1 MPRFN
6 LYEQQT
12 SAQTPRASG
21 ADFGAGVGQA
31 VEQAGGTV
39 ADIAY
44 RIQRREELQASDALR
59 QELDTWAVPA
69 LDDFSKRQ
77 DINSPQAIGEFK
89 SALDQKKQE
98 LLSKFG
104 GSSESRA
111 SLERELG
118 NQIYQYGKSAI
129 STKIKAGQEVLAR
142 TVNQIF
148 QEGTNN
154 VFAAPQTMDDVISQN
169 VFEVMHRK
177 DAMSAEM
184 FQSAMQI
191 AQAGPIQAAV
201 QAHVANGSWAEAEKI
216 MADPRF
222 SKLLSPD
229 QARPLRIDV
238 AVGSS
243 KAQAE
248 MKRQANNVVKF
259 EQRLGRPLTP
269 DEAMKA
275 RGLPPK
281 KDMTASDEVAELELV
296 QGKPATQDQV
306 DKIFKTYIEGDKT
319 GGFGNSIRGRSVSFV
334 TDNAVA
340 YANGNLTP
348 DQARNFEAAYNEAY
362 GPIKVTDPLTGQITM
377 RDVSIPNFVKEAMNR
392 GGSFY
397 QGVSG
402 GVVTPG
408 AGGAREPAPGDTV
421 QLDING
427 QPVGQGTV
435 DASGR
440 WSVPAPPESGAGAGQ
455 GSRGV
460 PAPAPAGKTPA
471 VDNSMSLYD
480 NVPFVAGPTAK
491 LGQAA
496 SNIPYIGGDMGLDQ
510 RYVTAQKAMDIG
522 TEQLAQAL
530 RPNSR
535 IADQYR
541 QELTQLVN
549 LKGKTWSNDK
559 AMWLELQ
566 TIDKELR
573 SRLSQLE
580 KIASGATPSPMSD
593 RQDAL
598 EISNAIKYSLQRL
611 DVPQIRA
618 NTRDEVLKLPPGTR
632 FLWRDD
638 PKPQIRGQ

>member
-1 MPRFN
+1 MPRLN

-12 SAQTPRASG
+12 SAQTPRATG
-21 ADFGAGVGQA
+21 ADFGSGVGEA
-31 VEQAGGTV
+31 LGQAGNTV

-59 QELDTWAVPA
+59 QELDTWAVTA
-69 LDDFSKRQ
+69 LDDFGKRQ
-77 DINSPQAIGEFK
+77 DINSPQALNEFK
-89 SALDQKKQE
+89 SSLEQKKQE
-98 LLSKFG
+98 ALNKFS
-104 GSSESRA
+104 GSSASRA
-111 SLERELG
+111 ALDQELG

-129 STKIKAGQEVLAR
+129 GTKIKAGQEVLAR

-154 VFAAPQTMDDVISQN
+154 VFAAPQTVDDVISRN
-169 VFEVMHRK
+169 VQEVMHRK
-177 DAMSAEM
+177 EGMSAEM

-201 QAHVANGSWAEAEKI
+201 QAHVANGSWEQAEAI

-222 SKLLSPD
+222 NKLLSPD

-248 MKRQANNVVKF
+248 VKRQANNVIKF
-259 EQRLGRPLTP
+259 ESRLGRPLTP
-269 DEAMKA
+269 EEAIKA

-281 KDMTASDEVAELELV
+281 KDMTASDEIAELELV

-306 DKIFKTYIEGDKT
+306 DKVFKTYIEGDKT
-319 GGFGNSIRGRSVSFV
+319 GGFGNSIRGRSVGYV

-340 YANGNLTP
+340 YANGNLSP
-348 DQARNFEAAYNEAY
+348 QEARNYEAAYNEAY

-377 RDVSIPNFVKEAMNR
+377 RDVSIPNFVKEAMGR
-392 GGSFY
+392 GSSFY
-397 QGVSG
+397 QGVSSAPGQSG
-402 GVVTPG
+402 GGRAPG
-408 AGGAREPAPGDTV
+408 GPPQPGDTI

-435 DASGR
+435 DASGK
-440 WSVPAPPESGAGAGQ
+440 WTVPAPPDQPSQ
-455 GSRGV
+455 QK
-460 PAPAPAGKTPA
+460 PAA
-471 VDNSMSLYD
+471 DNSMSLYD
-480 NVPFVAGPTAK
+480 NVPFVTGPTAK

-522 TEQLAQAL
+522 TEQLAQSL

-541 QELTQLVN
+541 QELTKLVDI
-549 LKGKTWSNDK
+549 KGKTWSNDK

-573 SRLSQLE
+573 SKLSQLE

-598 EISNAIKYSLQRL
+598 EISNAIKFSLQRL
-611 DVPQIRA
+611 DVPQVRA
-618 NTRDEVLKLPPGTR
+618 TSRDEVIKLAPGTR